1 MAKDKVQIIVIED
14 ELGEYKTYTISP
26 KKIKRGLFLFFCFFL
41 FVGYVAITSTLKLK
55 NVARENVEL
64 KERLAAVSF
73 QNEKLEKEVV
83 ELTKERDKVVKA
95 LSERVKMIDTIM
107 KTAGIKK
114 RSLKYGSGGEGG
126 VYISLDKMEVEDFY
140 QSLDTVDEMINM
152 LRIYPLGVPT
162 YGKISS
168 KFGMRVD
175 PFTHLLAFHPG
186 IDISN
191 KPGTPVRVTADGTVV
206 RAGRWAGW
214 GKIVIVRH
222 PSGYETV
229 YAHLRKIY
237 VKRGQKVKLGQVI
250 GEMGNTGRSTGPHLH
265 YGIMKNDRWIN
276 PMKFL
281 EVAGNVWKR
290 R

>member
-1 MAKDKVQIIVIED
+1 MAKDRVQIIVIED

-26 KKIKRGLFLFFCFFL
+26 KKIKRVIFLFFCFFL

-55 NVARENVEL
+55 NVARENMKL
-64 KERLAAVSF
+64 KEHLAAVSS
-73 QNEKLEKEVV
+73 QNEKLEEEVV
-83 ELTKERDKVVKA
+83 KLTEERDKVVKA
-95 LSERVKMIDTIM
+95 LSQRVKMIDTIM

-114 RSLKYGSGGEGG
+114 SLKSGNGGEGG
-126 VYISLDKMEVEDFY
+126 VYIPIEKMDVEQFY
-140 QSLDTVDEMINM
+140 QSLDTVDEMIDT
-152 LRIYPLGVPT
+152 LRIYPFGVPA

-186 IDISN
+186 VDISN
-191 KPGTPVRVTADGTVV
+191 KPGTPVRVTADGKVV
-206 RAGRWAGW
+206 QVGRWAGW
-214 GKIVIVRH
+214 GKIVVVRH
-222 PSGYETV
+222 PSGYKTV

-237 VKRGQKVKLGQVI
+237 VKKGQKVKLGQVI

-265 YGIMKNDRWIN
+265 YGVMKDNRWIN